1 MKDTKMENFILLSLN
16 TLPILAAWWTSN
28 DTTKWLG
35 MLIGFAIYIAL
46 TFASVER
53 IKADEDLAFQQGY
66 EKSKFKYEGVDDDEL
81 D

>member
-1 MKDTKMENFILLSLN
+1 MKDNRKDNFILLSLN

-35 MLIGFAIYIAL
+35 MLIGFAIYLAL

-53 IKADEDLAFQQGY
+53 IKADEDLVFQQGY
-66 EKSKFKYEGVDDDEL
+66 DKGSGNNRKSKN
-81 D
+81 

>member
-1 MKDTKMENFILLSLN
+1 MKDNFILLLFN
-16 TLPILAAWWTSN
+16 VLPILAAWWTSN

-35 MLIGFAIYIAL
+35 MLISFAIYIVL
-46 TFASVER
+46 TFASVKR
-53 IKADEDLAFQQGY
+53 IKADEDLAYQRGY

>member
-1 MKDTKMENFILLSLN
+1 MKDNFILLLFN
-16 TLPILAAWWTSN
+16 VLPILAAWWTSN

-35 MLIGFAIYIAL
+35 MLISFAIYIVL
-46 TFASVER
+46 TFASVKR

>member
-1 MKDTKMENFILLSLN
+1 MKDNRKDNFILLSLN

-35 MLIGFAIYIAL
+35 MLIGFAIYIVL

-53 IKADEDLAFQQGY
+53 IKADEDLVYQQGY
-66 EKSKFKYEGVDDDEL
+66 DKGAGSDNEEIS
-81 D
+81 

>member
-1 MKDTKMENFILLSLN
+1 MKDSRNENFILLSLN

-53 IKADEDLAFQQGY
+53 IKSDEDLVYQQGY
-66 EKSKFKYEGVDDDEL
+66 DKGVNSDNEEIS
-81 D
+81 

>member
-53 IKADEDLAFQQGY
+53 IKADEDLVYQAGY
-66 EKSKFKYEGVDDDEL
+66 DKGVNSDNEEIS
-81 D
+81 

>member
-1 MKDTKMENFILLSLN
+1 MKDNRKDNFILLSLN

-46 TFASVER
+46 TFMSVKR

-66 EKSKFKYEGVDDDEL
+66 DKGVNSDNED
-81 D
+81 